1 MLDLQPQSESEALL
15 IAALVARARELL
27 VTLPATDAQ
36 SRGWLERIEGLVHT
50 PLAEVLELAAIAADR
65 AFAESLEILARD
77 DVTLKPELR
86 EWLEAFTQT
95 QTRAAFLTGYA
106 RLKREAADEARG

>member
-1 MLDLQPQSESEALL
+1 MPFDDVRDDDNGADWQPNFS
-15 IAALVARARELL
+15 
-27 VTLPATDAQ
+27 
-36 SRGWLERIEGLVHT
+36 VHT

-95 QTRAAFLTGYA
+95 QTRAAFLSGYA
-106 RLKREAADEARG
+106 RLKREAAHEADSAQEN